1 MSESK
6 LYQPIN
12 PTFGPNQKE
21 WDDMENNNLYRTEI
35 MRQSKAEDNTVKL
48 LHQKSISEIIFNC
61 RIAFFETLQLMLNK
75 ENPLPFILSS
85 DDNMLST
92 CIIIIII
99 GILML
104 LVSNILV

>member
-12 PTFGPNQKE
+12 PTFGPDPKG
-21 WDDMENNNLYRTEI
+21 WDNMENNNLYRTEI
-35 MRQSKAEDNTVKL
+35 MKQSETEDRSTKL

-61 RIAFFETLQLMLNK
+61 RIAFFETLQLILNK

-85 DDNMLST
+85 DDNMLSI
-92 CIIIIII
+92 CIIIILI